1 MYMHMIHGEIGKEIE
16 KLEKQ
21 AKLVD
26 KVQVDQA

>member
-16 KLEKQ
+16 NLEKQ